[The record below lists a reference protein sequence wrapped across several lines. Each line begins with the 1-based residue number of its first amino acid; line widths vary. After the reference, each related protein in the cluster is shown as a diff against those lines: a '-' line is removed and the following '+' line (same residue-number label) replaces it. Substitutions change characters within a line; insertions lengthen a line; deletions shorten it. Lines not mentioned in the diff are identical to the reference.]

1 MILLILGL
9 AASAQEQASRNGF
22 VFSFENDM
30 FNRMDWYFSNGIN
43 IALYHEVLGK
53 SPLNRI
59 LLPLRIRETD
69 RVYYGLRLRQEIYT
83 PRDISQDEIQPGDH
97 PYAATLSLSS
107 EKIVMRPASHMRFTS
122 GLQLGVLG
130 PAALGFHAQKLI
142 HNITPSDPP
151 QGWDNQVGNDL
162 MLNYNVT
169 VDKGVV
175 EDEYSQFILHGRA
188 RLGTVYTDATAGFLV
203 RMEYQPK
210 YFSFIDPDP
219 ARRFNIYVEFGGNL
233 RFVGYDASLQGGMFN
248 RTSPYT
254 IPSES
259 VSRIVAE
266 GRINIVLELP
276 KHQLVFYEN
285 VVSPRFDA
293 SEWHAWLGISYR
305 YWW

>member
-1 MILLILGL
+1 GRKQTGDSYHGL
-9 AASAQEQASRNGF
+9 Q
-22 VFSFENDM
+22 
-30 FNRMDWYFSNGIN
+30 
-43 IALYHEVLGK
+43 
-53 SPLNRI
+53 
-59 LLPLRIRETD
+59 
-69 RVYYGLRLRQEIYT
+69 LRQEIYT
-83 PRDISQDEIQPGDH
+83 PKDLSADTIAAGDH
-97 PYAATLSLSS
+97 PYSSTLTLSQVKITDNAELGIRYIS
-107 EKIVMRPASHMRFTS
+107 ELR
-122 GLQLGVLG
+122 LGILG